1 VEPSELVQ
9 LFAARSRELEAMTAL
24 VGSVNTRELRSVE
37 VDDTTIDA
45 LIDGLTDP
53 QPRIRWWCVQLLD
66 HIPAPRAI
74 EAIARAL
81 DDPVPRVRRN
91 AAHALSC
98 TSCKPQWDGALADT
112 TRARLH
118 EMAER
123 DPNAKVRA
131 EARYALG

>member
-9 LFAARSRELEAMTAL
+9 LFADRRRELEAMTAL

-37 VDDTTIDA
+37 V
-45 LIDGLTDP
+45 
-53 QPRIRWWCVQLLD
+53 
-66 HIPAPRAI
+66 
-74 EAIARAL
+74 
-81 DDPVPRVRRN
+81 
-91 AAHALSC
+91 
-98 TSCKPQWDGALADT
+98 ADT

-118 EMAER
+118 EIAER